1 MAEGLALGVV
11 TAGLII
17 GVLLFVAPL
26 GIWMTL
32 HRIEVEQKKAT
43 REAVKQTKLL
53 SDAVEL
59 LSALVPE
66 EGEEG

>member
-32 HRIEVEQKKAT
+32 HRIEAEQKKAT